1 MITDI
6 VDLFWYSAARTEHFS
21 RDTLKATSRYL
32 EVKKT
37 QPNNENNYNILNEMI
52 DIKAK
57 YADKISRL
65 QTEVSDNYEWHE
77 GYDRNI

>member
-6 VDLFWYSAARTEHFS
+6 VDLFWYSAARTEHFPK
-21 RDTLKATSRYL
+21 DNLKATSRYV

-57 YADKISRL
+57 YA
-65 QTEVSDNYEWHE
+65 EE
-77 GYDRNI
+77 GLAPHLSYDYM